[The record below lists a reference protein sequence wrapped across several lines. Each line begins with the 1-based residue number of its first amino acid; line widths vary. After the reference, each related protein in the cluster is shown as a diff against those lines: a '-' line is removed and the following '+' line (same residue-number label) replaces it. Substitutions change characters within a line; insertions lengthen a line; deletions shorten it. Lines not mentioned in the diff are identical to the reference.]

1 MWLQHRDVAY
11 SPQGIAKALQH
22 GAQTAELA
30 EVASACIACGACD
43 RLCPEQI
50 DISAMIASLSG
61 GDVSVPEYDG
71 FKMSCDANLQE
82 QLSVDDL
89 YIIDA
94 QSFHANY
101 AERLAHYDA
110 LKKATGCQMN
120 LDLNRMAIATGISSR
135 AASIGEFD
143 VSQQIEWLIQGRSFK
158 RIVVENPADKEM
170 LAQLTGKL
178 VISLAELIRSSE
190 KHA

>member
-1 MWLQHRDVAY
+1 MWMQRRDVAY

-22 GAQTAELA
+22 GAQTADLED
-30 EVASACIACGACD
+30 VASACIECGACD

-50 DISAMIASLSG
+50 DLSGMISSLSG
-61 GDVSVPEYDG
+61 GAISAPDHDFFE
-71 FKMSCDANLQE
+71 MSCDSNLQ
-82 QLSVDDL
+82 QYLGADDL
-89 YIIDA
+89 YVIDA
-94 QSFHANY
+94 RPFHANY

-120 LDLNRMAIATGISSR
+120 LDLNRMAIVTGISSR
-135 AASIGEFD
+135 AASKGQFD
-143 VSQQIEWLIQGRSFK
+143 VRKQIEWLIQGRRFD

-170 LAQLTGKL
+170 LAQVTGKP
-178 VISLAELIRSSE
+178 VISVADVIRSSE